1 MLIIP
6 RNQDRR
12 RCSISLICT
21 GHPIQ
26 NRREKV
32 KALKVAGAQEIFV
45 EGKVLRRLITA
56 SSFSAKLAPKGH
68 RIIVIFSATPVLKRG
83 RHHQTHNP
91 QNKIPEFQ
99 IQQSFLLFSEG
110 RHQEEFLDVGVKRVD
125 RGSTFEQTG
134 TKGGQETKARRS
146 TAKTFF
152 SFSPFLLFFPF
163 QFLLNWFVENIL
175 SRGHHR

>member
-1 MLIIP
+1 MMLIIP

-68 RIIVIFSATPVLKRG
+68 RIIGIFSATPVLKRG
-83 RHHQTHNP
+83 RHHRTHNP

-99 IQQSFLLFSEG
+99 IQQSFLLFSEDTIRKNFLMLESKELIGG
-110 RHQEEFLDVGVKRVD
+110 RRLNKQGQKGDKRQKQEGVPQKP
-125 RGSTFEQTG
+125 SFP
-134 TKGGQETKARRS
+134 
-146 TAKTFF
+146 FPLF
-152 SFSPFLLFFPF
+152 SFSF